1 MNMTVR
7 FSKISQQAELFAKQ
21 IHAAAATLDIA
32 INDEQVLAILRYLD
46 GLLLWGKAYNLTA
59 ITNPDDALI
68 KHIFDCMAI
77 VPDLPFAEKSGVR
90 LLDIG
95 TGAGLPS
102 VIIAILRPDWQV
114 SALDSNQKKIR
125 FIRQMAGELGLKNI
139 TPVASRIEQHHAD
152 YAKAYQVITSRAFA
166 ALNDFVA
173 LAEPCLADDGVLY
186 AMKGKDPQADE
197 LAGLDAWQIDVRQIV
212 VPQLDDSRCVVY
224 LQK

>member
-1 MNMTVR
+1 MTTVR
-7 FSKISQQAELFAKQ
+7 FSKISQQADEFATQ
-21 IHAAAATLDIA
+21 IMQAAQVLGLSID
-32 INDEQVLAILRYLD
+32 DEQVLAILRYLD

-59 ITNPDDALI
+59 ITDPKEALI

-77 VPDLPFAEKSGVR
+77 VPDLPLADRGQVR

-125 FIRQMAGELGLKNI
+125 FIRQLASELALKNI
-139 TPVASRIEQHHAD
+139 TPIASRIEHHHAD
-152 YAKAYQVITSRAFA
+152 FAKTYQVITSRAFA
-166 ALNDFVA
+166 SLQDFVA
-173 LAEPCLADDGVLY
+173 LATPCLADDGVLY
-186 AMKGKDPQADE
+186 AMKGKNPTDEE
-197 LAGLDAWQIDVRQIV
+197 LASLADWHISVKPIS

>member
-1 MNMTVR
+1 MTVR
-7 FSKISQQAELFAKQ
+7 FSKISQYADVFAVQ
-21 IHAAAATLDIA
+21 IREAANTLGLA
-32 INDEQVLAILRYLD
+32 IDDAQVTAILRYLD

-59 ITNPDDALI
+59 ITDPKEALI

-77 VPDLPFAEKSGVR
+77 VPDLPFAEKSGVC

-125 FIRQMAGELGLKNI
+125 FIRQMAGELSLKNI
-139 TPVASRIEQHHAD
+139 TPVASRIEQHHTD

-186 AMKGKDPQADE
+186 AMKGKDPQAEE
-197 LAGLDAWQIDVRQIV
+197 LAGLEAWQMTVCQIV

-224 LQK
+224 LQNS